1 MTDDPNHDDAALKA
15 SKSPDQST
23 GGNLGKKHRKL
34 ILWLIVLIVVI
45 APLTGILFTLLY
57 W

>member
-1 MTDDPNHDDAALKA
+1 MENDPNHDAAALKA
-15 SKSPDQST
+15 SESSTQST

>member
-1 MTDDPNHDDAALKA
+1 MTQDPNHDAAALAA
-15 SKSPDQST
+15 SESKDQST

-34 ILWLIVLIVVI
+34 IIFLILV
-45 APLTGILFTLLY
+45 ILFVTPIVAILFNLVH

>member
-1 MTDDPNHDDAALKA
+1 MPEDPNHDAAALKA
-15 SKSPDQST
+15 SESKTQET

-34 ILWLIVLIVVI
+34 IIFLILLLLVV
-45 APLTGILFTLLY
+45 APLTGIIFTLLY